1 MELSMTAEE
10 FTKLQ
15 DEALAKVL
23 RGGPVLGE
31 NGAFT
36 ELLKKFVESALEAE
50 IEAHLTKEERA
61 NGNKRNG
68 YGKKKL
74 QTSLGTIDIE
84 PPFDRHSTFD
94 PQIVKKRES
103 IMAESFS
110 HQILSLYSSGMSTRD
125 ISKHIEEL
133 YGSSISASTI
143 SEITDKI
150 IPEIKQWQS
159 RPLESVYP
167 IVFLDAIHFK
177 VREDGQVKSK
187 AIYSILGVNRD
198 GMKEIL
204 GLYSSENESSR
215 HWLEVLSDLK
225 NRGLEDIC
233 IACIDNLSGF
243 AKAIESIFPQCEI
256 QPCVIHQIRNSNK
269 YVSDKDRKEFN
280 TDLRTVYGAVS
291 KDLAEFALDKFEEK
305 WGKKHPSV
313 IRSWRNNW
321 DLLSNFFKYEK
332 AIRKMIYTTNIVE
345 GYHRQLRQVSKN
357 KGSFSTE
364 MSLLKLLY
372 LKIDKISKSAQRP
385 ISGWRSIYQQLEI
398 HFGAERLNR

>member
-1 MELSMTAEE
+1 MTAEA

-23 RGGPVLGE
+23 RGGPVLRE

-50 IEAHLTKEERA
+50 IDAHLTKEERS

-74 QTSLGTIDIE
+74 HTSLGTIDIE
-84 PPFDRHSTFD
+84 PPFDRQSTFE

-125 ISKHIEEL
+125 ISKHIEDL

-167 IVFLDAIHFK
+167 IVYLDAIYFK
-177 VREDGQVKSK
+177 VREEGHVKNK
-187 AIYSILGVNRD
+187 AIYSILGINRN

-204 GLYSSENESSR
+204 GLYSSEHESSR
-215 HWLEVLSDLK
+215 YWLGVLSELK

-243 AKAIESIFPQCEI
+243 SQAIESIFPQCEV
-256 QPCVIHQIRNSNK
+256 QPCIIHQIRNSNK
-269 YVSDKDRKEFN
+269 YVIEQDRKSFN
-280 TDLRTVYGAVS
+280 ADLKEIYGAIN
-291 KDLAEFALDKFEEK
+291 KEMAELALDKLESK

-321 DLLSNFFKYEK
+321 ERLSTFFKYDK
-332 AIRKMIYTTNIVE
+332 MIRKIIYTTNIVE
-345 GYHRQLRQVSKN
+345 GYHRQLRQVSKT

-364 MSLLKLLY
+364 MSLIKLLY
-372 LKIDKISKSAQRP
+372 LKIEKITKSWKGP
-385 ISGWRSIYQQLEI
+385 ILNWKLIYQQLEI
-398 HFGAERLNR
+398 HFGEERLNR

>member
-1 MELSMTAEE
+1 MTAEE

-15 DEALAKVL
+15 DEALSKVL

-31 NGAFT
+31 HGAFT

-50 IEAHLTKEERA
+50 IDSHLSNAERS

-84 PPFDRHSTFD
+84 PPFDRHSTFA

-110 HQILSLYSSGMSTRD
+110 HQILSLYASGMSTRD

-150 IPEIKQWQS
+150 IPEIKQWQN

-167 IVFLDAIHFK
+167 IVYLDAINFK
-177 VREDGQVKSK
+177 VREDGQVKNK
-187 AIYSILGVNRD
+187 AIYSILGITRE
-198 GMKEIL
+198 GKKEIL
-204 GLYSSENESSR
+204 GLNSSEHESSR
-215 HWLEVLSDLK
+215 YWLEVLSGLK
-225 NRGLEDIC
+225 HRGLEDIC
-233 IACIDNLSGF
+233 IACIDNLKGF
-243 AKAIESIFPQCEI
+243 SEAIESIFPECDI
-256 QPCVIHQIRNSNK
+256 QPCIIHQIRNSNK
-269 YVSDKDRKEFN
+269 YVTEKDRKSFN
-280 TDLRTVYGAVS
+280 ADLKEIYGALN
-291 KDLAEFALDKFEEK
+291 KAMGELALDKLEDK

-321 DLLSNFFKYEK
+321 ELLSNFFKYDNE
-332 AIRKMIYTTNIVE
+332 IRKIIYTTNLVE

-357 KGSFSTE
+357 KTSFSTE
-364 MSLLKLLY
+364 MSLMKLLY
-372 LKIDKISKSAQRP
+372 LKIEKITKSWKGP
-385 ISGWRSIYQQLEI
+385 IMNWKSIYQQLEI

>member
-1 MELSMTAEE
+1 MTAEA

-50 IEAHLTKEERA
+50 IDAHLTKEERS

-74 QTSLGTIDIE
+74 HTSLGTIDIE

-125 ISKHIEEL
+125 ISKHIEDL

-159 RPLESVYP
+159 RPLESIYP
-167 IVFLDAIHFK
+167 IVYLDAIYFK
-177 VREDGQVKSK
+177 VREEGHVKNK
-187 AIYSILGVNRD
+187 AIYSILGINRN

-204 GLYSSENESSR
+204 GLYSSEHESSR
-215 HWLEVLSDLK
+215 YWLGVLSELK

-243 AKAIESIFPQCEI
+243 SQAIESIFPQCEV
-256 QPCVIHQIRNSNK
+256 QPCIIHQIRNSNK
-269 YVSDKDRKEFN
+269 YVIEQDRKSFN
-280 TDLRTVYGAVS
+280 ADLKEIYGAIN
-291 KDLAEFALDKFEEK
+291 KEMAELALDKLESK

-321 DLLSNFFKYEK
+321 ERLSTFFKYDK
-332 AIRKMIYTTNIVE
+332 MIRKIIYTTNIVE
-345 GYHRQLRQVSKN
+345 GYHRQLRQVSKT

-364 MSLLKLLY
+364 MSLIKLLY
-372 LKIDKISKSAQRP
+372 LKIEKITKSWKGP
-385 ISGWRSIYQQLEI
+385 ILNWKLIYQQLEI
-398 HFGAERLNR
+398 HFGEERLNR

>member
-1 MELSMTAEE
+1 MTAEE

-50 IEAHLTKEERA
+50 IDAHLTKEERL

-84 PPFDRHSTFD
+84 PPFDRHSTFE

-125 ISKHIEEL
+125 ISKHIEDL

-159 RPLESVYP
+159 RPLESIYP
-167 IVFLDAIHFK
+167 IVYLDAIHFK

-187 AIYSILGVNRD
+187 AIYSILGINREGKKD
-198 GMKEIL
+198 IL
-204 GLYSSENESSR
+204 GIYSSENESSR
-215 HWLEVLSDLK
+215 YWLEVLSDLK

-243 AKAIESIFPQCEI
+243 TKAIESIFPKCEVQSCI
-256 QPCVIHQIRNSNK
+256 IHQIRNSNQ
-269 YVSDKDRKEFN
+269 YVISKDKKPFN
-280 TDLRTVYGAVS
+280 LDLRSVYGAVN
-291 KDLAEFALDKFEEK
+291 KEMAELALDEFEAK
-305 WGKKHPSV
+305 WGRKYPSAV
-313 IRSWRNNW
+313 KSWRNNW
-321 DLLSNFFKYEK
+321 HHLSNYFKYE
-332 AIRKMIYTTNIVE
+332 ASIRKLIYTTNIVE
-345 GYHRQLRQVSKN
+345 GYHRQLRQVSKT

-364 MSLLKLLY
+364 MSLIKLLY
-372 LKIDKISKSAQRP
+372 LKIEKITKEWKGSIANWK
-385 ISGWRSIYQQLEI
+385 SIYQQLEI
-398 HFGAERLNR
+398 FFGAERLNK

>member
-1 MELSMTAEE
+1 MTAEE

-50 IEAHLTKEERA
+50 IDAHLTNEERS

-74 QTSLGTIDIE
+74 HTSLGPIDIE
-84 PPFDRHSTFD
+84 PPFDRQSTFE

-125 ISKHIEEL
+125 ISKHIEDL

-167 IVFLDAIHFK
+167 IVYLDAIYFK
-177 VREDGQVKSK
+177 VREEGHVKNK
-187 AIYSILGVNRD
+187 AIYSILGINRN

-204 GLYSSENESSR
+204 GLYSSEHESSR
-215 HWLEVLSDLK
+215 YWLGVLSELK

-243 AKAIESIFPQCEI
+243 SQAIESIFPQCEV
-256 QPCVIHQIRNSNK
+256 QPCIIHQIRNSNK
-269 YVSDKDRKEFN
+269 YVIEKDRKSFN
-280 TDLRTVYGAVS
+280 ADLKEIYGAIN
-291 KDLAEFALDKFEEK
+291 KEMAELALDKLESK

-321 DLLSNFFKYEK
+321 EHLSTFFKYDK
-332 AIRKMIYTTNIVE
+332 MIRKIIYTTNIVE
-345 GYHRQLRQVSKN
+345 GYHRQLRQVSKT

-364 MSLLKLLY
+364 MSLIKLLY
-372 LKIDKISKSAQRP
+372 LKIEKITKSWKGP
-385 ISGWRSIYQQLEI
+385 ILNWKLIYQQLEI
-398 HFGAERLNR
+398 HFGEERLNR

>member
-1 MELSMTAEE
+1 MTAEE

-23 RGGPVLGE
+23 KGGPVLGE

-50 IEAHLTKEERA
+50 IDAHLTKEERS

-74 QTSLGTIDIE
+74 HTSLGPIDIE
-84 PPFDRHSTFD
+84 PPFDRQSTFE

-125 ISKHIEEL
+125 ISKHIEDL

-150 IPEIKQWQS
+150 IPEIKQWQN

-167 IVFLDAIHFK
+167 IVYLDAIYFK
-177 VREDGQVKSK
+177 VREEGHVKNK
-187 AIYSILGVNRD
+187 AIYSILGVNRN

-204 GLYSSENESSR
+204 GLYSSEHESSR
-215 HWLEVLSDLK
+215 YWLGVLSELK

-243 AKAIESIFPQCEI
+243 SQAIESIFPQCEV
-256 QPCVIHQIRNSNK
+256 QPCIIHQIRNSNK
-269 YVSDKDRKEFN
+269 YVIEKDRKSFN
-280 TDLRTVYGAVS
+280 ADLKEIYGAIN
-291 KDLAEFALDKFEEK
+291 KEMAELALDKLESK

-321 DLLSNFFKYEK
+321 EHLSTFFKYDK
-332 AIRKMIYTTNIVE
+332 MIRKIIYTTNIVE
-345 GYHRQLRQVSKN
+345 GYHRQLRQVSKT

-364 MSLLKLLY
+364 MSLIKLLY
-372 LKIDKISKSAQRP
+372 LKIEKITKSWKGP
-385 ISGWRSIYQQLEI
+385 ILNWKLIYQQLEI
-398 HFGAERLNR
+398 HFGEERLNR

>member
-1 MELSMTAEE
+1 MTAEE
-10 FTKLQ
+10 FTKMQ

-23 RGGPVLGE
+23 KGGPVLGE
-31 NGAFT
+31 HGAFT

-50 IEAHLTKEERA
+50 IESHLSKEERSK
-61 NGNKRNG
+61 GNKRNG

-125 ISKHIEEL
+125 ISKHIEDL

-167 IVFLDAIHFK
+167 IVFMDAIHFK
-177 VREDGQVKSK
+177 VREEGQVKSK

-215 HWLEVLSDLK
+215 YWLEVLSDLK

-243 AKAIESIFPQCEI
+243 AKAIESIYPQCEI
-256 QPCVIHQIRNSNK
+256 QPCIIHQIRNSNK
-269 YVSDKDRKEFN
+269 YVSDKDKKEFN
-280 TDLRTVYGAVS
+280 TDLRAVYGAVS
-291 KDLAEFALDKFEEK
+291 KDMAEFALDKLEQK

-332 AIRKMIYTTNIVE
+332 SIRKLIYTTNIVE

-364 MSLLKLLY
+364 MSLIKLLY
-372 LKIDKISKSAQRP
+372 LKIDKISKSPKGP
-385 ISGWRSIYQQLEI
+385 ILGWKSIYQQLEI